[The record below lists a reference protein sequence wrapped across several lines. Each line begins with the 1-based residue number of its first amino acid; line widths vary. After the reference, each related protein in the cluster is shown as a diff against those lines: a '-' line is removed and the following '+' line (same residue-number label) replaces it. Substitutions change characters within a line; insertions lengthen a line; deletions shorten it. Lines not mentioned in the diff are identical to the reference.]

1 MNKAHLVEFIA
12 KDADVSKAKAA
23 AMVDSFIK
31 GVSHALTSGDS
42 VTLIGFGSFHA
53 VKRAARIARNPQTGA
68 KINVPVTT
76 SPKFRAGKALK
87 EAVAG
92 KKSAAKKAAPV
103 AKKKK

>member
-12 KDADVSKAKAA
+12 KDAGVSKVTAA
-23 AMVDSFIK
+23 TMVDSFIK
-31 GVSHALTSGDS
+31 GISQALTSGDS

-68 KINVPVTT
+68 TINVPATT

-87 EAVAG
+87 EAVSG
-92 KKSAAKKAAPV
+92 KKPATKKVASV